1 MSESSSA
8 SPALDAGTV
17 HTKLA
22 DGVATVTFGH
32 PKSNSLPA
40 ALLGKLAESIT
51 LAGQDPA
58 ARVIV
63 LQSEGTG
70 AFCAGA
76 SFDEFRAVKDGVAGR
91 RFFSGFAAVILAMI
105 RTPKFVVTRV
115 QGKTAGGG
123 VGILAASDY
132 VLAVKDASLKLSELA
147 LGLGPFVVGPVI
159 EKKIGLAAASALTVD
174 AEWRTA
180 DWARQH
186 GLYAE
191 LLDTIEALD
200 QRVAAFGKKLAQYNP
215 EAVERLKALFWEGTE
230 HWPELLAARAEISGR
245 LVLSEYTQRAVG
257 ATKSQRKD
265 G

>member
-1 MSESSSA
+1 VSESSSA
-8 SPALDAGTV
+8 SSPLDAGTV
-17 HTKLA
+17 HTAVA

-40 ALLGKLAESIT
+40 ALLAKLAERIT

-63 LQSEGTG
+63 LRSEGTG

-76 SFDEFRAVKDGVAGR
+76 SFDEFKAVQNAVAGQ

-132 VLAVKDASLKLSELA
+132 VLAVRDASLKLSELA

-159 EKKIGLAAASALTVD
+159 EKKIGLAATSALTVD
-174 AEWRTA
+174 AEWRSA
-180 DWARQH
+180 DWAERH

-191 LLDTIEALD
+191 VLESVTALD
-200 QRVAAFGKKLAQYNP
+200 ARVGAFAKKLAGYNP

-245 LVLSEYTQRAVG
+245 LVLSEF
-257 ATKSQRKD
+257 TKSAIRR
-265 G
+265 